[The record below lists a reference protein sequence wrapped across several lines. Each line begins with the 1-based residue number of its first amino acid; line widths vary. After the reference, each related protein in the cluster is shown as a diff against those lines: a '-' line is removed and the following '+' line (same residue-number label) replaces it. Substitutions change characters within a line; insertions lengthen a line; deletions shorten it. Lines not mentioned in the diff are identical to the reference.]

1 MHPTAYIS
9 LDVEKDRA
17 VFQGYL
23 DEGPKSGGR
32 EAIDYAPTTESHREI
47 LDWAFERTEDVL
59 VRLDWAGTYW
69 RAKRMTGAPSPVDLE
84 GEILLA
90 GRSGETSE

>member
-1 MHPTAYIS
+1 MHSTAYIS
-9 LDVEKDRA
+9 VDVEKDRA
-17 VFQGYL
+17 VFHGYV
-23 DEGPKSGGR
+23 DVGPESADR
-32 EAIDYAPTTESHREI
+32 EAIEYAPTTESLREI

-69 RAKRMTGAPSPVDLE
+69 RARRMTGSPSPVDLE

-90 GRSGETSE
+90 GRSSDTSR